1 MLAMLYKVLCRP
13 TECSILSR
21 YDHSWPGLGILLLE
35 KAFCRPSECSIL
47 SQYDHSWPRLV
58 ILHSEKAFCRPTEYS
73 ILSWHNNFWP
83 RLGILLS
90 EKAFCRPS
98 ECSILSWHNHSW
110 PRLVIL
116 FSEKAFCRPS
126 ECNKGVPSQERLLA
140 RPFSNII
147 TGTCAD
153 YLIITFLPSMMYI
166 PLSSD
171 WISLPTYWP
180 LMVKMRVS
188 LCSSAF
194 IVLMPTVPISPWL
207 VLLAQDD

>member
-13 TECSILSR
+13 TECYILSR
-21 YDHSWPGLGILLLE
+21 HNHSWPG
-35 KAFCRPSECSIL
+35 
-47 SQYDHSWPRLV
+47 LV
-58 ILHSEKAFCRPTEYS
+58 ILHSEKAFCRPTKYS
-73 ILSWHNNFWP
+73 IPSWHNHSWP
-83 RLGILLS
+83 GLGILLS

-98 ECSILSWHNHSW
+98 ECSILSRHNHSW
-110 PRLVIL
+110 PGLGIL
-116 FSEKAFCRPS
+116 HSEKASCRPTKYSILSRHNHSWPGLGILISEKASCRPS

-207 VLLAQDD
+207 VLLAQED

>member
-13 TECSILSR
+13 TECYILSR
-21 YDHSWPGLGILLLE
+21 HNHSWPG
-35 KAFCRPSECSIL
+35 
-47 SQYDHSWPRLV
+47 LV
-58 ILHSEKAFCRPTEYS
+58 ILHSEKAFCRPTKYS
-73 ILSWHNNFWP
+73 IPSWHNHSWP
-83 RLGILLS
+83 GLGILLS

-98 ECSILSWHNHSW
+98 ECSILSRHNHSW
-110 PRLVIL
+110 PGLGIL
-116 FSEKAFCRPS
+116 ISEKASCRPS

-207 VLLAQDD
+207 VLLAQED